1 MDLGWFELSLDV
13 QDIKRSGDFY
23 AQLGLQLVDNAP
35 EPRIAT
41 FRRGDCR
48 ICFCQNYP
56 HH

>member
-1 MDLGWFELSLDV
+1 MDLGWFELSRDV